1 MKNLLILMVIVVVI
15 VAILILSGKSKE
27 EDSNLNAEDDTPKSW
42 LEIIEERYTY
52 HQIIGAPL
60 PETATQKK
68 AQVHFNISIGKAF
81 NTEYFFFVSTMP
93 QNDFYA
99 LVEQLGLEVKPD
111 LLEIWPEA
119 LDCSIKQFAEN
130 WTVTAE
136 VDDNTFYGEDPVDE
150 AIMLMKYENG
160 KMYFKKEFTYI
171 TTVRTEDNELLY
183 RKAKRGEQADPNI
196 FSKQ

>member
-1 MKNLLILMVIVVVI
+1 
-15 VAILILSGKSKE
+15 
-27 EDSNLNAEDDTPKSW
+27 
-42 LEIIEERYTY
+42 
-52 HQIIGAPL
+52 
-60 PETATQKK
+60 
-68 AQVHFNISIGKAF
+68 
-81 NTEYFFFVSTMP
+81 
-93 QNDFYA
+93 
-99 LVEQLGLEVKPD
+99 
-111 LLEIWPEA
+111 
-119 LDCSIKQFAEN
+119 
-130 WTVTAE
+130 VTAE